1 MLYQFDIFTVV
12 LKFANDIKFII
23 HMNIVAKKSDKIFS
37 RPLEKIVD
45 FKFDEKVANV
55 FEDMINRSIPGYSTI
70 ISIIG
75 MLSEKYAQPKS
86 NLYDLGTS
94 LGASALSMR
103 RSVKY
108 PSCKIIA
115 VDNSQAM
122 INRAKVFFESD
133 NSTIPVKLIC
143 EDITDTEITN
153 ASVVVLNYTL
163 QFIKKEKRNE
173 LIKKIY
179 GGLLPGGILILSEKI
194 KFKNKETNERQI
206 ELYHSFKKLNGYSDL
221 EISQKRN
228 ALEKVLIPETIEN
241 HKKRILN
248 AGFSTCDVWFQSFNF
263 ISIIAQK

>member
-1 MLYQFDIFTVV
+1 
-12 LKFANDIKFII
+12 
-23 HMNIVAKKSDKIFS
+23 MNSVSKKKDQIFS
-37 RPLEKIVD
+37 NPLDQIVD

-55 FEDMINRSIPGYSTI
+55 FEDMINRSIPGYSSI
-70 ISIIG
+70 ISIVG
-75 MLSEKYAQPKS
+75 MLAEKYAQPES

-103 RSVKY
+103 RGVKNS
-108 PSCKIIA
+108 SCTIIA

-122 INRAKVFFESD
+122 ISRAKVFFESD
-133 NSTIPVKLIC
+133 NSAIPVKLIC
-143 EDITDTEITN
+143 EDITDTKITN
-153 ASVVVLNYTL
+153 ASVAVLNYTL
-163 QFIKKEKRNE
+163 QFVQKEKRDE

-179 GGLLPGGILILSEKI
+179 KGLLPGSILILSEKI
-194 KFKNKETNERQI
+194 KFKNKKTNERQI

-228 ALEKVLIPETIEN
+228 ALEKVLIPETIEV
-241 HKKRILN
+241 HKRRILN